1 MSENT
6 RGRRG
11 STFQAWSLPDLFP
24 SGCSGIESEKPYACR
39 SSESS
44 PASCSHGGGRTTP
57 PSAESR
63 VAVPASAIESKN
75 HWPLSVRR
83 PILRNEYLV
92 FVMNDLDGGAV
103 DEPGLMLFCLS
114 RVGTS

>member
-1 MSENT
+1 MEAAEPL
-6 RGRRG
+6 RHLQ
-11 STFQAWSLPDLFP
+11 QA
-24 SGCSGIESEKPYACR
+24 A
-39 SSESS
+39 
-44 PASCSHGGGRTTP
+44 
-57 PSAESR
+57 
-63 VAVPASAIESKN
+63 VAAPASAMESKN

-114 RVGTS
+114 WGRDQEA